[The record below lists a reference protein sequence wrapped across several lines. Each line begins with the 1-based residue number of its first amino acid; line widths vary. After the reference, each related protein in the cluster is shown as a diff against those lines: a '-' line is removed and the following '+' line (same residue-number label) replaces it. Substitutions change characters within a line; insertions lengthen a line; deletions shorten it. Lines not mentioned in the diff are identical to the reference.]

1 VIAERDPGRLP
12 KGEALAPPMNAW
24 VAVRTKEPLTAG
36 HGELEPKTAPPRARA
51 LARVDART
59 PAPPATASGSAPTVP
74 PPFQRLPP
82 VRPLPDV
89 ATGGTIATP
98 PPPPATSEAAVL
110 AEALSALRGRDDP
123 RAALAALDRHAHD
136 FPRAGLATEAFR
148 TRIEAL
154 VRLGELETTL
164 ALLDGKPDE
173 SEALGA
179 DLILTRAELRARVGR
194 FRDALADFTAVL
206 EASRPAGAQERALY
220 GRAVCLTR
228 LGRFEDARADLR
240 SYALQ
245 FPSGRFAVEVR
256 RLLAGEI
263 SSPRP

>member
-1 VIAERDPGRLP
+1 MTRKSAKKPA
-12 KGEALAPPMNAW
+12 KKSS
-24 VAVRTKEPLTAG
+24 TK
-36 HGELEPKTAPPRARA
+36 
-51 LARVDART
+51 
-59 PAPPATASGSAPTVP
+59 PAKKP
-74 PPFQRLPP
+74 
-82 VRPLPDV
+82 
-89 ATGGTIATP
+89 
-98 PPPPATSEAAVL
+98 
-110 AEALSALRGRDDP
+110 
-123 RAALAALDRHAHD
+123 HAHD

-148 TRIEAL
+148 ARIEAL
-154 VRLGELETTL
+154 VRLGELATTL

-206 EASRPAGAQERALY
+206 EVASSPAGAEERALY

-240 SYALQ
+240 SYALR

-263 SSPRP
+263 SAPRP